1 MLSLLIF
8 PVPLFPLFP
17 HVMAMVVHVTTLCC
31 RFNGEWSHPFAGG
44 FECRKS
50 GRGGNFGTRMAC
62 TPFRHQVALQSIS
75 RQIVSGPRMTK
86 LNVIWWNHMKIP
98 WLEIPGA
105 AKHCQFAW
113 LVVVRSVE
121 VTTSNGARVSGK
133 ARTGWCRHECKICEI
148 E

>member
-1 MLSLLIF
+1 MKSSICQVDSSAGSQAEAGILGLGWPALLS
-8 PVPLFPLFP
+8 
-17 HVMAMVVHVTTLCC
+17 ATKWLCNQ
-31 RFNGEWSHPFAGG
+31 FLV
-44 FECRKS
+44 KS
-50 GRGGNFGTRMAC
+50 F
-62 TPFRHQVALQSIS
+62 L
-75 RQIVSGPRMTK
+75 GPRMTK

-133 ARTGWCRHECKICEI
+133 ARTGWCRHECKIREI